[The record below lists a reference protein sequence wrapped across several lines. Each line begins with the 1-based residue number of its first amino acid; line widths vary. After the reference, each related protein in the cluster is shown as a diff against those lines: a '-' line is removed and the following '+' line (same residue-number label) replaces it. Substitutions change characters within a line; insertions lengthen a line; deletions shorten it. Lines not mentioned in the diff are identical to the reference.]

1 MTDLKGLG
9 PKSLQMLAEVGIHD
23 FEQLQTIGAVA
34 AYFSVKSSNKAAT
47 LNLLWALEGAITGV
61 HWQEVARLE
70 RTRLLL
76 AFDDYQR
83 SILLKR

>member
-9 PKSLQMLAEVGIHD
+9 PKSLQMLAEAGIHD
-23 FEQLQTIGAVA
+23 FEQLRQMGAVA
-34 AYFSVKSSNKAAT
+34 AFVAVKQSNKAAT

-61 HWQEVARLE
+61 PWQEVSRLE

-83 SILLKR
+83 SISLKC